1 MSIRAMQVYRPYH
14 SQTFDGVPPQEE
26 GYPTLQRGVF
36 PPTDIMRITHRLRF
50 IVLPVL

>member
-1 MSIRAMQVYRPYH
+1 MQVYRPYH
-14 SQTFDGVPPQEE
+14 SQTFDGVTTAEE

-36 PPTDIMRITHRLRF
+36 PPTDNHALTHRLRF